1 MGALEFIS
9 PDAAMASAFVIKEPS
24 AVVGDFFE
32 FIKTSDPKLWQSL
45 SETQAENG
53 IDIRRDLAAPLGGEF
68 AFAVDGPLLPVPS
81 WKLIFEV
88 NDPARLNATFERL
101 VEKVNQ
107 IAARE
112 GKRGFVRE
120 QEEAGGRNFYTIK
133 SLDLGLSVNYTYA
146 NNYLIM
152 TPSRA
157 LLERALRF
165 RDAQTTLLRA
175 PRFVASLPADGT
187 ANFSA
192 LFYQNLGGV
201 IDPLKR
207 TMRGFGVTK
216 DATQDKDARDA
227 LEALD
232 SFSPPALAYARADA
246 NSITFAAP
254 TTGGPFGI
262 TPSTLMGLPGGLG
275 LSSVIEQ
282 GMSGKG
288 E

>member
-1 MGALEFIS
+1 
-9 PDAAMASAFVIKEPS
+9 
-24 AVVGDFFE
+24 
-32 FIKTSDPKLWQSL
+32 
-45 SETQAENG
+45 
-53 IDIRRDLAAPLGGEF
+53 
-68 AFAVDGPLLPVPS
+68 
-81 WKLIFEV
+81 
-88 NDPARLNATFERL
+88 
-101 VEKVNQ
+101 
-107 IAARE
+107 
-112 GKRGFVRE
+112 
-120 QEEAGGRNFYTIK
+120 
-133 SLDLGLSVNYTYA
+133 
-146 NNYLIM
+146 
-152 TPSRA
+152 
-157 LLERALRF
+157 
-165 RDAQTTLLRA
+165 
-175 PRFVASLPADGT
+175 
-187 ANFSA
+187 
-192 LFYQNLGGV
+192 V
-201 IDPLKR
+201 IDPSKR